1 MEEKIIKSFICR
13 VKKES
18 CINKF
23 LKEDIIYKLISCFN
37 EKCNKKN
44 YTKLIKDPLNI
55 VLEFYR
61 NYNDKYYQMIID
73 GIENGKII
81 INENNIKSFVN
92 MKNNNAFIKLA
103 GNDSDIFMLVHEF
116 AHYIDGNL
124 KPNIIPNQYHFLC
137 EVFSFYIEKKLEIWL
152 DNKMFHELI
161 DTRRNNRIY
170 FETKMLKSIEYELFC
185 EKLYNKTG
193 QIKKEDLD
201 IKKIKSIQCYDYD
214 LNTGLINYLLRYPLA
229 NILSDY
235 LIYNQMVIN
244 DNDIYKVRLNT
255 NLYEIILNYNESKK
269 LYKCF
274 K

>member
-1 MEEKIIKSFICR
+1 MKSVI
-13 VKKES
+13 
-18 CINKF
+18 
-23 LKEDIIYKLISCFN
+23 
-37 EKCNKKN
+37 KKN

-92 MKNNNAFIKLA
+92 TKNNNSFIKLV

-185 EKLYNKTG
+185 EKLYNRTG

-201 IKKIKSIQCYDYD
+201 IKK
-214 LNTGLINYLLRYPLA
+214 L
-229 NILSDY
+229 
-235 LIYNQMVIN
+235 
-244 DNDIYKVRLNT
+244 
-255 NLYEIILNYNESKK
+255 NLYNVMTMI
-269 LYKCF
+269 
-274 K
+274 